1 MKKIATLILLL
12 MAVTLDVTAQYSL
25 YDYFGDVTL
34 HAEEN
39 L

>member
-12 MAVTLDVTAQYSL
+12 MAVTLDVTANTPCMTISGMSL
-25 YDYFGDVTL
+25 CS
-34 HAEEN
+34 AEEN